1 MSSIH
6 PVDGP
11 FNSQLYE
18 DKVNKKDVKTS
29 AKDTGY
35 AAAWERQPITF
46 RLASCKG
53 KRNTLNISIKTQ
65 ETTSLS
71 TVIPALSLLCYAL
84 SLLSHTQLYLL
95 SLLRVY
101 LLVYSVG
108 RKVQP

>member
-11 FNSQLYE
+11 FNSLINYLQYE

-53 KRNTLNISIKTQ
+53 K
-65 ETTSLS
+65 
-71 TVIPALSLLCYAL
+71 
-84 SLLSHTQLYLL
+84 
-95 SLLRVY
+95 
-101 LLVYSVG
+101 
-108 RKVQP
+108 